1 MCGRGR
7 LFPDTEQPPQNAPH
21 AAGRTPHHD
30 LHALTSCHASTPRRR
45 RSAETPPETSGTPPE
60 TRRRS
65 GCPVPAPARR
75 SPETSFRRHIVARYI
90 PPLLQYMKER
100 TRRAWRAARAA
111 RRCFLSFRVCRG
123 ERLCPPVPCH
133 SEPVRTLVWESVS
146 PCLPLRGRCQRE
158 ALTEGE
164 LPRVFLSPSRL
175 RRQPPPRGGLTARR
189 CRADG
194 TSGRRPL
201 QVYSKNNAAP
211 RKGRRAFSV
220 HVWHR
225 RRRVIFAAFTSGNR
239 VVNSYLETTVYQ
251 VSPLV

>member
-75 SPETSFRRHIVARYI
+75 SQETSFRRHIVARYI

-100 TRRAWRAARAA
+100 TRRAWRAAR
-111 RRCFLSFRVCRG
+111 
-123 ERLCPPVPCH
+123 
-133 SEPVRTLVWESVS
+133 
-146 PCLPLRGRCQRE
+146 
-158 ALTEGE
+158 
-164 LPRVFLSPSRL
+164 
-175 RRQPPPRGGLTARR
+175 R

-194 TSGRRPL
+194 TSGTPSPTRGSTYRPVGQGPRAPPKNAYPAAGHMGPALQVHTPPKKTTRRPL
-201 QVYSKNNAAP
+201 RGAARFPSMCGTDGGGLYSPLLQAGTALSTLIWK
-211 RKGRRAFSV
+211 RRCTTHRHWSELRTRPCS
-220 HVWHR
+220 R
-225 RRRVIFAAFTSGNR
+225 RRRSWYLYLQQSCWTGR
-239 VVNSYLETTVYQ
+239 NSQTYR
-251 VSPLV
+251 P

>member
-65 GCPVPAPARR
+65 GCPAPAPARR

-100 TRRAWRAARAA
+100 TRRAWRAAR
-111 RRCFLSFRVCRG
+111 RCFLSFRVCRG
-123 ERLCPPVPCH
+123 GRLCPPVPCH
-133 SEPVRTLVWESVS
+133 SEPVRTLAWESVS
-146 PCLPLRGRCQRE
+146 PKKKNGLPRRCAQRGAAALMGRRTPRAFVPLR
-158 ALTEGE
+158 
-164 LPRVFLSPSRL
+164 S
-175 RRQPPPRGGLTARR
+175 TA
-189 CRADG
+189 
-194 TSGRRPL
+194 GRRPL
-201 QVYSKNNAAP
+201 HAVQ
-211 RKGRRAFSV
+211 
-220 HVWHR
+220 H
-225 RRRVIFAAFTSGNR
+225 
-239 VVNSYLETTVYQ
+239 TV
-251 VSPLV
+251 P

>member
-100 TRRAWRAARAA
+100 TRRAWRGGTSRTPSPTGGSTYRPVGRGPRAPPKNAYPAAGHMGPA
-111 RRCFLSFRVCRG
+111 LQVHTPPKKKQRG
-123 ERLCPPVPCH
+123 APD
-133 SEPVRTLVWESVS
+133 
-146 PCLPLRGRCQRE
+146 G
-158 ALTEGE
+158 A
-164 LPRVFLSPSRL
+164 PRVFRPCVAQTEEGYIRRFMQAGTALSTLIREQ
-175 RRQPPPRGGLTARR
+175 RCTR
-189 CRADG
+189 CRC
-194 TSGRRPL
+194 RELRKRPC
-201 QVYSKNNAAP
+201 SP
-211 RKGRRAFSV
+211 RPRSWCQRPQPCSWPG
-220 HVWHR
+220 
-225 RRRVIFAAFTSGNR
+225 
-239 VVNSYLETTVYQ
+239 
-251 VSPLV
+251 

>member
-75 SPETSFRRHIVARYI
+75 FPETSFRRHIVARYI

-100 TRRAWRAARAA
+100 TRRAWRGGTSGTPSPTRGSTYRPVGRGPRAPPKNAYPAAGHMGPA
-111 RRCFLSFRVCRG
+111 LQVHTPPKKQRG
-123 ERLCPPVPCH
+123 APC
-133 SEPVRTLVWESVS
+133 
-146 PCLPLRGRCQRE
+146 G
-158 ALTEGE
+158 A
-164 LPRVFLSPSRL
+164 PRVFRPCVAQTEEGYIRRFMQAGTALSTLIWKRRCTRCRCREL
-175 RRQPPPRGGLTARR
+175 RKRPCSHRPRS
-189 CRADG
+189 CRADY
-194 TSGRRPL
+194 RHP
-201 QVYSKNNAAP
+201 
-211 RKGRRAFSV
+211 
-220 HVWHR
+220 
-225 RRRVIFAAFTSGNR
+225 
-239 VVNSYLETTVYQ
+239 
-251 VSPLV
+251 

>member
-100 TRRAWRAARAA
+100 TRRAWRAAR
-111 RRCFLSFRVCRG
+111 RCFLSFRVYRG

-133 SEPVRTLVWESVS
+133 SEPVRTLAWETVS
-146 PCLPLRGRCQRE
+146 QRGAA
-158 ALTEGE
+158 ALMG
-164 LPRVFLSPSRL
+164 
-175 RRQPPPRGGLTARR
+175 RR
-189 CRADG
+189 
-194 TSGRRPL
+194 GRRPL
-201 QVYSKNNAAP
+201 
-211 RKGRRAFSV
+211 RKDTDCRGGDGGAMWASPPTGRRIPTPVTRSLARNDS
-220 HVWHR
+220 
-225 RRRVIFAAFTSGNR
+225 AALPR
-239 VVNSYLETTVYQ
+239 
-251 VSPLV
+251 

>member
-100 TRRAWRAARAA
+100 TRRAWRGGTSRTPSPTGAQQKQ
-111 RRCFLSFRVCRG
+111 RG
-123 ERLCPPVPCH
+123 APC
-133 SEPVRTLVWESVS
+133 
-146 PCLPLRGRCQRE
+146 G
-158 ALTEGE
+158 A
-164 LPRVFLSPSRL
+164 PRVFRPCVAQTEEGYIRRL
-175 RRQPPPRGGLTARR
+175 VRAGTAGEMLTRQRR
-189 CRADG
+189 CTKCQCREL
-194 TSGRRPL
+194 RKRPC
-201 QVYSKNNAAP
+201 S
-211 RKGRRAFSV
+211 
-220 HVWHR
+220 R
-225 RRRVIFAAFTSGNR
+225 RRRSWCLYLQQSCWTGR
-239 VVNSYLETTVYQ
+239 NSQTYR
-251 VSPLV
+251 P

>member
-21 AAGRTPHHD
+21 AAGCTPHHD

-100 TRRAWRAARAA
+100 TRRAWRAAR
-111 RRCFLSFRVCRG
+111 RCFLSFRVCRG
-123 ERLCPPVPCH
+123 GRLCPPVPCH
-133 SEPVRTLVWESVS
+133 SEPVRALAWESVS
-146 PCLPLRGRCQRE
+146 TCLPLRGRWQRV
-158 ALTEGE
+158 ALTEGAISHGNSSPPVVCADSP
-164 LPRVFLSPSRL
+164 LPAGALQRGAAALMGRRTPRAFVPL
-175 RRQPPPRGGLTARR
+175 RSTA
-189 CRADG
+189 
-194 TSGRRPL
+194 GRRPL
-201 QVYSKNNAAP
+201 HAVQHAVP
-211 RKGRRAFSV
+211 
-220 HVWHR
+220 
-225 RRRVIFAAFTSGNR
+225 
-239 VVNSYLETTVYQ
+239 
-251 VSPLV
+251 

>member
-100 TRRAWRAARAA
+100 TRRAWCAA
-111 RRCFLSFRVCRG
+111 RRCFLSFRASANTGVG
-123 ERLCPPVPCH
+123 IRLP
-133 SEPVRTLVWESVS
+133 
-146 PCLPLRGRCQRE
+146 
-158 ALTEGE
+158 
-164 LPRVFLSPSRL
+164 
-175 RRQPPPRGGLTARR
+175 ARR
-189 CRADG
+189 CRTDG
-194 TSGRRPL
+194 TSYPKGICSAALHGRTPSPTRGSTYRPVGRDPRAPPKNAYPAAGHMGPAL
-201 QVYSKNNAAP
+201 QVHTPPKKQRGAPQGAP
-211 RKGRRAFSV
+211 RVFRPCVAQTEEGYIRRFYKREPRGCSTE
-220 HVWHR
+220 R
-225 RRRVIFAAFTSGNR
+225 CDMDSFTRMIISQLAAD
-239 VVNSYLETTVYQ
+239 
-251 VSPLV
+251 